1 MKKAQHQRQVGRIYD
16 HLMKLA
22 STQELTVEERTDDAE
37 RIFRVV
43 SRVTHFQ
50 VLGNQRMTAKARRE
64 IDTQV
69 VLNVGAILEVL

>member
-1 MKKAQHQRQVGRIYD
+1 MKKAMKDRQLVRIYD
-16 HLMKLA
+16 HLAKLA
-22 STQELTVEERTDDAE
+22 STQEMTVEERQADAD

-50 VLGNQRMTAKARRE
+50 VVGNQRMTAKARAE
-64 IDTQV
+64 IDRQV